1 MPLRLIVMLLLLLPL
16 QIVTLLLLLLLLSL
30 VWHLSSGTGSAAN
43 QACKVEVRAMKNVTL
58 RRP

>member
-16 QIVTLLLLLLLLSL
+16 QIVTLLLLLLLSL

>member
-16 QIVTLLLLLLLLSL
+16 QIVTLLLLLLSL

>member
-16 QIVTLLLLLLLLSL
+16 QIVTLLLLLLLSL
-30 VWHLSSGTGSAAN
+30 FWHLSSGTGSAAN